1 LSRCQ
6 ILTGKTVIQAIQ
18 FSLQDYFGYD
28 RLVSHN
34 MIDIR
39 SPMKPDFKGGPVGFL
54 KEVRNELKKVTWPT
68 REQVIKLTI
77 VVVVISLVFGIYI
90 GGLDLVLTQATGLI
104 LNK

>member
-1 LSRCQ
+1 MDIFSR
-6 ILTGKTVIQAIQ
+6 ITN
-18 FSLQDYFGYD
+18 FF
-28 RLVSHN
+28 
-34 MIDIR
+34 
-39 SPMKPDFKGGPVGFL
+39 
-54 KEVRNELKKVTWPT
+54 KEVRAELKKVTWPT